1 MKIRLD
7 KADLGLGRKSYWT
20 MLHIGSIL
28 YAEFP
33 QWHMMPCIGSIPIHS
48 IEPFV

>member
-7 KADLGLGRKSYWT
+7 KANVGLGRKPYWT
-20 MLHIGSIL
+20 MLGIGSIL

-33 QWHMMPCIGSIPIHS
+33 RLHVMLFIGSIPACS